1 VRPRTTIAALLIA
14 ASAAYLG
21 VRFGPKAFPRKPDV
35 FALNPDQKQRLKQ
48 ARAAYAAY
56 PSITFTES
64 TTIADIRAV
73 LDAAPD
79 QPVPPAT
86 PQIPATLTPE
96 QARRHRAEL
105 SRLMA
110 EFLLYAVYK
119 DDADTYTA
127 WRLGRGDRLMT
138 MEEMKRFHYIGDA
151 WLEFTGQ
158 PMPETATSEQSF
170 RLMAEHHA
178 DNAPPER
185 RIVGILDHPNAAF
198 TQLWFTN
205 PHLSV
210 EVPDPEPLGPLWGGS
225 TVGTFLSFFTAG
237 VNRDDLYARTQPT
250 LRARTGVILID
261 AGGLHHPIFLGAFWD
276 PSRNNSQGN
285 WIIDYLNVGNH
296 DPDHPLW
303 FYF

>member
-1 VRPRTTIAALLIA
+1 MRPRTIIAALLIA

-35 FALNPDQKQRLKQ
+35 FTLNPDQKQRLKQ

-119 DDADTYTA
+119 DDADAYTA

-138 MEEMKRFHYIGDA
+138 IEEMERDIGLTESWTYLTGGPPPDDLTSRDA
-151 WLEFTGQ
+151 FQFFFNRVRSDQ
-158 PMPETATSEQSF
+158 PQ
-170 RLMAEHHA
+170 
-178 DNAPPER
+178 ER
-185 RIVGILDHPNAAF
+185 RIVGIVNHPDAAF
-198 TQLWFTN
+198 TQLWFSNQHVSITA
-205 PHLSV
+205 PY
-210 EVPDPEPLGPLWGGS
+210 PEPLGEAGWEGSQLAGGPGYFR
-225 TVGTFLSFFTAG
+225 GTLHRDALYTATAP
-237 VNRDDLYARTQPT
+237 V
-250 LRARTGVILID
+250 LRARCGVILVNQ
-261 AGGLHHPIFLGAFWD
+261 AGTQQPIMLHAFRSPTDGHW
-276 PSRNNSQGN
+276 S
-285 WIIDYLNVGNH
+285 IDYVHLGNY
-296 DPDHPLW
+296 DPQAPPGLTW
-303 FYF
+303 